1 MATNRNIPFKIDSM
15 DSLGQGVSKLDN
27 KITFLSKTLP
37 GEEGEAELLAQKKGV
52 QFARKLQVSKPAAN
66 RIQPVCPH
74 FEVCPSCHYLHT
86 DYDSELSYKKKALE
100 QMFYKMPRPEI
111 EVIAGVRRTEYRN
124 RVQLHYDTRSRKFG
138 LLDAK
143 LNRIVSVPSCLIG
156 LPKIQEE
163 IRRLYQSDNWL
174 KEAPKT
180 VPQGHVEIYLKGENL
195 SVVWNKN
202 YADGGFSQVFR
213 EMNDLLIDELTK
225 WNQSLPPSDV
235 LDLFAGNGNL
245 TQNLQ
250 FKNRLCVDIYSSTPK
265 ADFVSQELY
274 DPKALNLI
282 LKELKKRDMRANQ
295 VILDPPRSGMKD
307 LNTWLEA
314 LKPQHVAYVSCDPHT
329 LIRDLKTVTN
339 YNLTRVVLLDFFP
352 STFHFES
359 LVFFTRKE

>member
-52 QFARKLQVSKPAAN
+52 QFARKLQVNKAAPN
-66 RIQPVCPH
+66 RVTPVCPH
-74 FEVCPSCHYLHT
+74 FDVCPSCHYLHT

-111 EVIAGVRRTEYRN
+111 EVIAGVRRTGYRN
-124 RVQLHYDTRSRKFG
+124 RVQLHYDTRTRKFG

-143 LNRIVSVPSCLIG
+143 LNRIVSVPNCLIG

-163 IRRLYQSDNWL
+163 IRRLYQGDTWM
-174 KEAPKT
+174 KEAPKST
-180 VPQGHVEIYLKGENL
+180 PQGHVEIYLKGDNL
-195 SVVWNKN
+195 SVAWNKN

-213 EMNDLLIDELTK
+213 EMNDLLVEELVK
-225 WNQSLPPSDV
+225 WNRDLPESDI

-245 TQNLQ
+245 TQKLR
-250 FKNRLCVDIYSSTPK
+250 FKRRLCVDIYSENSKT
-265 ADFVSQELY
+265 DFVSQELY
-274 DPKALNLI
+274 DPKALELI
-282 LKELKKRDMRANQ
+282 LKELRKRNLNADQ
-295 VILDPPRSGMKD
+295 LILDPPRSGMKE
-307 LNTWLEA
+307 LNAWLEA
-314 LKPQHVAYVSCDPHT
+314 LKPKHVAYVSCDPHT
-329 LIRDLKTVTN
+329 LIRDLKNLTQ
-339 YNLTRVVLLDFFP
+339 YDLTRVVLLDFFP

-359 LVFFTRKE
+359 LVFLARKE